1 MAQRSQGIR
10 KESDYNMATVTSV
23 IPDIIQRVVGR
34 NRLTAEILFITGKIA
49 NGSLATDAQEVTK
62 TDAEGSVIQRWMNA
76 KTATFTGDETFWNLD
91 LYSQQLN
98 GEGKTIG
105 TTGSGVVV
113 PISDPIKTYTAEDTL
128 TTYVLQYSAANVGT
142 TAAPAYKISV
152 CTLNKDGTPN
162 KKFKLG
168 TEAGT
173 GVFEY
178 DATTH
183 TLTFAS
189 GAIAVGDKLFVEY
202 DFNSEDCVAVIDSAD
217 KFPED
222 IEIVVEGLF
231 KDACSNAQAG
241 YTVFPKAQLS
251 ASTTASF
258 GRTDTFPFSFSAQ
271 QDYCDENKQL
281 FRQVFPTLPTT
292 P

>member
-1 MAQRSQGIR
+1 
-10 KESDYNMATVTSV
+10 MATVNSV

-34 NRLTAEILFITGKIA
+34 NRLTAEVLFITGKVA
-49 NGSLATDAQEVTK
+49 NGSLTTDAQEEVK
-62 TDAEGSVIQRWMNA
+62 TDAEGSTLARWMNA
-76 KTATFTGDETFWNLD
+76 KTAEFTGDETFWNLD
-91 LYSQQLN
+91 LYAQQLN

-105 TTGSGVVV
+105 TSGNGVIV
-113 PISDPIKTYTAEDTL
+113 PISDPIKTYVTGDTL
-128 TTYVLQYSAANVGT
+128 TTYTLNYNAANVGT
-142 TAAPAYKISV
+142 TASPAYKITV

-168 TEAGT
+168 TEAAS

-178 DATTH
+178 NSSTKTI
-183 TLTFAS
+183 TFAS
-189 GAIAVGDKLFVEY
+189 GDIVVGDKLFVQY
-202 DFNSEDCVAVIDSAD
+202 DFNSEDCTAVIDSAD
-217 KFPED
+217 KFPEN

-231 KDACSNAQAG
+231 KDACGNAQAG

-281 FRQVFPTLPTT
+281 FRQVFPTLPVT

>member
-1 MAQRSQGIR
+1 MAV
-10 KESDYNMATVTSV
+10 VTNV

-34 NRLTAEILFITGKIA
+34 NRLTAELLFMTGKVA
-49 NGSLATDAQEVTK
+49 NGSLATDAQEIVK
-62 TDAEGSVIQRWMNA
+62 NDAEGSVLSRWMNA

-105 TTGSGVVV
+105 STGHGVIV
-113 PISDPIKTYTAEDTL
+113 PISDPIKTYASGDTL
-128 TTYVLQYSAANVGT
+128 TTYVLVNNAANVGT
-142 TAAPAYKISV
+142 TASPVYKITV
-152 CTLNKDGTPN
+152 CTLNKDGSPN

-168 TEAGT
+168 AEAAA

-178 DATTH
+178 DSTTK
-183 TLTFAS
+183 TITFAS
-189 GAIAVGDKLFVEY
+189 GDIVVGDKLFVQY
-202 DFNSEDCVAVIDSAD
+202 DFNSEDCTAVIDSAD
-217 KFPED
+217 KFPEN

-231 KDACSNAQAG
+231 KDACGNAVAG
-241 YTVFPKAQLS
+241 YTIFPNAQLS